1 MTGTS
6 PGAAESGSGAATGDS
21 TGDSMGVSTRPGDA
35 YAAPAVQRVRA
46 QAWFEVGN
54 QLRNGEQLLVSIV
67 LPAIALIGL
76 ALTTVPSLGT
86 GRRIDLAVPG
96 IMALGVISAA
106 FTSQAIATAF
116 DRRYAVL
123 RYLGVTPLGRGGL
136 LSGKVLATLAVELVQ
151 LVVLG
156 GLGLTLGWR
165 PQPSGLAWALL
176 FLVMGTWSFVA
187 LALLLAGTLR
197 AEAVLAVANLLW
209 VLFLVLG
216 VVQPRTQLPAAASGV
231 AAWLPSAAL
240 ADGLRTALADGAL
253 NAAALLVVSAWAV
266 LATALAVRFFRFD
279 D

>member
-6 PGAAESGSGAATGDS
+6 RGATGSAAGPGSAGGPGSVDT
-21 TGDSMGVSTRPGDA
+21 TGQ
-35 YAAPAVQRVRA
+35 AAASAWQRVRA
-46 QAWFEVGN
+46 QARFEMGN

-67 LPAIALIGL
+67 LPAVALVGL
-76 ALTTVPSLGT
+76 WLTTAPSLGA

-96 IMALGVISAA
+96 VMALGIISAG

-136 LSGKVLATLAVELVQ
+136 LTGKVLATLAVELVQ

-156 GLGLTLGWR
+156 GLGLALGWR
-165 PQPSGLAWALL
+165 PEPGGLAWALL
-176 FLVMGTWSFVA
+176 FLVAGTWAFVA

-216 VVQPRTQLPAAASGV
+216 VVLPRTELPAAASSV

-240 ADGLRTALADGAL
+240 ADGMRTALAHGGL
-253 NAAALLVVSAWAV
+253 NGSALLVVSAWAV
-266 LATALAVRFFRFD
+266 VATALAARFFRFD